1 MNHLKDITK
10 LAVVLVLGIA
20 FSSCGKK
27 TQLPNI
33 LFIMADDH
41 GYQAISSYNDKL
53 IQTPNIDR
61 IAEEGVLFNNAFVCN
76 SICGPSR
83 ACILTGKFSHK
94 NGFMNNGNHFDGSQQ
109 TFPKL
114 LQKDG
119 YATAVVGKWHLR
131 SEPTGFDYWNIL
143 PGQGHYYNPDFIKM
157 GKDTVYNGYV
167 TNITTDLA
175 LDWLENN
182 LPKNS
187 GKPFFL
193 MLHQKAPHRNWMPPQ
208 EYLTEFNDRNFEPP
222 ANFFDDYQGRKALQ
236 ITKITVHDQF
246 NIQYDAK
253 VPCEECPTHP
263 VNHWC
268 EREWNNE
275 FSRLDDEQR
284 KNWEKA
290 FQKEYDTFDYKSMN
304 QKELSKWKFQ
314 RYMEDYLRC
323 IKSVDDNVGRVL
335 DYLDENGLTENTIV
349 VYTSDQGFYLGEHGL
364 YDKRYMYEEAMR
376 TPMAMRFPNEIRAGQ
391 KVDEMVMNI
400 DFASTFLDFA
410 MIEIPSDIQGK
421 SMKPILIGTKDVEW
435 RDDVYYHYYELSFG
449 LTKHYGLRTDRYKI
463 IHFYDPV
470 DAWELYDLEEDP
482 TEMNNLINDPDYV
495 DVLNNMKQQLSA
507 KQQKVGDVNRNT
519 Y

>member
-1 MNHLKDITK
+1 MKKINLITK
-10 LAVVLVLGIA
+10 LLVLLAIGAINY
-20 FSSCGKK
+20 SCNKMPE
-27 TQLPNI
+27 QPNI

-41 GYQAISSYNDKL
+41 GYQAISSYGDKL

-61 IAEEGVLFNNAFVCN
+61 IADEGVLFNNAFVCN

-114 LQKDG
+114 LQKKG
-119 YATAVVGKWHLR
+119 YVTAIVGKWHLR
-131 SEPTGFDYWNIL
+131 SEPTGFDFWNIL
-143 PGQGHYYNPDFIKM
+143 PGQGHYYNPNFIKM

-167 TNITTDLA
+167 TDITTDLA
-175 LDWLENN
+175 LEWLNQN

-187 GKPFFL
+187 GKPFCL

-208 EYLTEFNDRNFEPP
+208 EYLTEFNDRKFEPP
-222 ANFFDDYQGRKALQ
+222 ANFFDDYEGRKALQ
-236 ITKITVHDQF
+236 ITNITVHDQF

-253 VPCEECPTHP
+253 VPCDECPTHP

-268 EREWNNE
+268 EKEWENE
-275 FSRLDDEQR
+275 FSRLDQEQR
-284 KNWEKA
+284 KNWDEA
-290 FQKEYDTFDYKSMN
+290 FQQEYDAFDYNSMSN
-304 QKELSKWKFQ
+304 EELSKWKFQ

-323 IKSVDDNVGRVL
+323 IKSVDDNVGRIL
-335 DYLDENGLTENTIV
+335 DYLDNNGLTKNTIV

-364 YDKRYMYEEAMR
+364 YDKRYMYEETMR
-376 TPMAMRFPNEIRAGQ
+376 TPMLMRFPKEITAG
-391 KVDEMVMNI
+391 KRVDNMVMNI

-410 MIEIPSDIQGK
+410 GADIPSDIQGE
-421 SMKPILIGTKDVEW
+421 SMKPILTGEGDIAW

-470 DAWELYDLEEDP
+470 DAWELYDLENDP
-482 TEMNNLINDPDYV
+482 AEMNNLIDEPDYKT
-495 DVLNNMKQQLSA
+495 VLLNMKQRLAS
-507 KQQKVGDVNRNT
+507 KQIEVEDIDRTT